1 MTRSIVEIH
10 VPIESIILLDVRA
23 LVQMLFLFVF
33 LLILLEETIEK
44 QQSTKLGKEIT
55 ESSKCKNICQNGILA
70 VNISFFYNNYYTCF
84 FYISSINIINVEV
97 YHHHS

>member
-33 LLILLEETIEK
+33 LLILLEETIFLNRK
-44 QQSTKLGKEIT
+44 AAKHQAWKGDHRVK
-55 ESSKCKNICQNGILA
+55 
-70 VNISFFYNNYYTCF
+70 
-84 FYISSINIINVEV
+84 
-97 YHHHS
+97 